1 MRRRLAF
8 LFLFC
13 AFSASS
19 DDDTIIANVFPYTE
33 IVPKAIAEDTHRSE
47 LARFFSLRFDF
58 VSRSHEGDTKRRR
71 VLRVLGVER

>member
-13 AFSASS
+13 AISVSS
-19 DDDTIIANVFPYTE
+19 DDDTIIANFFLSE